1 MEKIVLVDDDPD
13 ICRLAETRLRAAG
26 FHVFTAADGD
36 AGLQLIRAERPRV
49 VLLDLMLPRMH
60 GFAVC
65 QAIRNDPT
73 LHGIQVI
80 VISAKVYPVDIKKA
94 KELGA
99 AAYLTKPFDPAEL
112 VEQVRAVLDA
122 AGPQVVVKFWGT
134 RGSIPTPGPT
144 TQRYGGNTS
153 CVEVRCGE
161 HILMLDCGTGA
172 REMELADVE
181 KL

>member
-26 FHVFTAADGD
+26 FRVFTAADGN

-80 VISAKVYPVDIKKA
+80 VISAKV
-94 KELGA
+94 
-99 AAYLTKPFDPAEL
+99 
-112 VEQVRAVLDA
+112 
-122 AGPQVVVKFWGT
+122 
-134 RGSIPTPGPT
+134 
-144 TQRYGGNTS
+144 
-153 CVEVRCGE
+153 
-161 HILMLDCGTGA
+161 
-172 REMELADVE
+172 
-181 KL
+181 